1 MKDFFTSGFCLKT
14 AWSGASPSCPH
25 LLSPPS
31 SLCPPFSRPLLLPAS
46 RLWASSGVST
56 SLLAHLHPV
65 STFLWSRLD
74 ISSLVSSRL
83 QSGQARLHAG
93 GKEAYS
99 GHLLLQ
105 LTGGAQSLLQ
115 LDISRKTLVA
125 VSPPPGEQLDQVSV
139 VPGHLW
145 VLTESGSVYL
155 QARTGQWRRLNTNQL
170 GGARLVSLSL
180 SEAGQVWAVDE
191 AGQVYMRLGS
201 LGPRTGWPGLQEDWA
216 LLH

>member
-1 MKDFFTSGFCLKT
+1 MVITLPTS
-14 AWSGASPSCPH
+14 
-25 LLSPPS
+25 S
-31 SLCPPFSRPLLLPAS
+31 S
-46 RLWASSGVST
+46 
-56 SLLAHLHPV
+56 
-65 STFLWSRLD
+65 
-74 ISSLVSSRL
+74 
-83 QSGQARLHAG
+83 G

-125 VSPPPGEQLDQVSV
+125 VF
-139 VPGHLW
+139 PGHLW

-180 SEAGQVWAVDE
+180 IIIIIRG
-191 AGQVYMRLGS
+191 
-201 LGPRTGWPGLQEDWA
+201 
-216 LLH
+216 

>member
-1 MKDFFTSGFCLKT
+1 MGQQ
-14 AWSGASPSCPH
+14 WS
-25 LLSPPS
+25 
-31 SLCPPFSRPLLLPAS
+31 
-46 RLWASSGVST
+46 
-56 SLLAHLHPV
+56 LHPV

-74 ISSLVSSRL
+74 ISSLVCSRL
-83 QSGQARLHAG
+83 QAG

-99 GHLLLQ
+99 DHLLPQ

-125 VSPPPGEQLDQVSV
+125 VSLPPGEQLDQVSV

-170 GGARLVSLSL
+170 GGA
-180 SEAGQVWAVDE
+180 
-191 AGQVYMRLGS
+191 
-201 LGPRTGWPGLQEDWA
+201 WPKTRPC
-216 LLH
+216 